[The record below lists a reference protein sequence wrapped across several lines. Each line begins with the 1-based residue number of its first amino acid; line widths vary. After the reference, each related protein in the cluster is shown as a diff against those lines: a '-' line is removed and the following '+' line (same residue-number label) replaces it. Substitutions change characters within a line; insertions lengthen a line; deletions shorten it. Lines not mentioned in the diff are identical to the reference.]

1 MYRQTPKPWPG
12 PRASL
17 APPHPLRVREA
28 EPHGHHALSPPHPAR
43 DPSRAES
50 TAPVVSLR
58 RSTPRGA
65 SSRACHPG
73 GHLSRGETPRPVDRP
88 AAGPSWRRDLRGV
101 SFARLGPQCTC
112 LGRGRRQ
119 GRRSP
124 ARLHRGPASGRLRP
138 AAPPRTRAPLHRA
151 RPFDLPAAARR
162 PTLAGSEPAPLM
174 DEPDQP
180 RTLPTRA

>member
-1 MYRQTPKPWPG
+1 MTKGQEWEAKS
-12 PRASL
+12 PREDSSL
-17 APPHPLRVREA
+17 GTVTEGTEAPEDDRER
-28 EPHGHHALSPPHPAR
+28 E
-43 DPSRAES
+43 DPSRAGS

-58 RSTPRGA
+58 RSTPRSA

-73 GHLSRGETPRPVDRP
+73 GHLSKGATPRPGDRP
-88 AAGPSWRRDLRGV
+88 AAGPSWRPDLRGV
-101 SFARLGPQCTC
+101 SLLRLPWTSVCLSGKGASAGPSESC
-112 LGRGRRQ
+112 
-119 GRRSP
+119 

-138 AAPPRTRAPLHRA
+138 AAPPRTRSPLHRA